1 MRKYYFITLFAI
13 ISIAILQVYN
23 ITLQYKE
30 YCNNNIGYLTD
41 VLKKS
46 LDEEFAL
53 RTQHNHQKIK
63 NQGSQR
69 FYYQRISKEELKK
82 IKHTTKNVVKM
93 NEINIQELR
102 KRGIVESQG
111 EAMNLLS
118 RDVVAQN
125 GNPLDFDKLMLLL
138 KKNLGTER
146 AFALILM
153 DGNGK
158 VLKSNQQRQYMAH
171 WVAGK
176 PVAIGLSPLLFAKIY
191 VDIPISKFLVNSLG
205 TLCATLFMALFVIFV
220 VGFQVRVIR
229 SKENLLKERETC
241 IHGTVHDLK
250 TPLASVLLL
259 LSFIK
264 DNVKEKELSELLSKA
279 ECQIQKLADTVK
291 TLLIT
296 AKAGESKLILNKEKV
311 NLLTLVDNVKNDV
324 EIAFADQPHVFII
337 KDHRTV
343 HQVILADKLLI
354 SNVLR
359 NLIENAVKYSDINTE
374 IEVSIDDNLQSVF
387 VSVKDNGV
395 GIERKYQKKI
405 FEQFFRISSTQNK
418 SGYGI
423 GLALVKYAMK
433 AHGGSVK
440 VESELGKGS
449 TFVISLPKDKC

>member
-1 MRKYYFITLFAI
+1 MKKYYFIAIFAMV
-13 ISIAILQVYN
+13 AVVMLQGYSVF
-23 ITLQYKE
+23 LQYKE
-30 YCNNNIGYLTD
+30 YVSKTFDLINMQFKIS
-41 VLKKS
+41 V
-46 LDEEFAL
+46 DEEFAG
-53 RTQHNHQKIK
+53 RAHVEYNPHKD
-63 NQGSQR
+63 GMQR
-69 FYYQRISKEELKK
+69 AYYKVMSDEDFKK
-82 IKHTTKNVVKM
+82 ANPKKSDVFRYE
-93 NEINIQELR
+93 EINIKYLR
-102 KRGIVESQG
+102 DKGVVETES
-111 EAMNLLS
+111 EALGLLS
-118 RDVVAQN
+118 KDRITKKGHPIN
-125 GNPLDFDKLMLLL
+125 L
-138 KKNLGTER
+138 KKLSMIFKKHMKKDIR
-146 AFALILM
+146 CSFLIL
-153 DGNGK
+153 DENRKTIRVFGDSD
-158 VLKSNQQRQYMAH
+158 SNMY
-171 WVAGK
+171 VSK
-176 PVAIGLSPLLFAKIY
+176 PIAIGLN
-191 VDIPISKFLVNSLG
+191 PISFVVVKVSVPLSSFLVYSVFPILLTIGLN
-205 TLCATLFMALFVIFV
+205 LFVIFV
-220 VGFQVRVIR
+220 VGFLVRVIR
-229 SKENLLKERETC
+229 SKENLLKEREAC

-264 DNVKEKELSELLSKA
+264 DNVKEKDLSELLSKA
-279 ECQIQKLADTVK
+279 ECQIRKLADTVK

-311 NLLTLVDNVKNDV
+311 NLLTLVDNVRNDV

-337 KDHRTV
+337 KDHRTL
-343 HQVILADKLLI
+343 HQDILADKLLI

-405 FEQFFRISSTQNK
+405 FEQFFRISSTQHK

-449 TFVISLPKDKC
+449 TFIISLPKGKC

>member
-30 YCNNNIGYLTD
+30 YCSNNIGYLTD

-53 RTQHNHQKIK
+53 RTQHNHQKTK
-63 NQGSQR
+63 MQGSQR

-125 GNPLDFDKLMLLL
+125 GNPLDFNKLLLLL
-138 KKNLGTER
+138 KKNLGTDC

-153 DGNGK
+153 DGKGK
-158 VLKSNQQRQYMAH
+158 VLKNNQQRQYVTH

-191 VDIPISKFLVNSLG
+191 VDVPISKFFVNSLG
-205 TLCATLFMALFVIFV
+205 TLCATLSMALFVIFV

-229 SKENLLKERETC
+229 SKEKLLKEREAC

-264 DNVKEKELSELLSKA
+264 DSIKEKELSELLSKA
-279 ECQIQKLADTVK
+279 ECQIRKLADTVK

-343 HQVILADKLLI
+343 HQNILADKLLI

-374 IEVSIDDNLQSVF
+374 IEVSIGDNLQSVF

-405 FEQFFRISSTQNK
+405 FEQFFRISSTQHK

-449 TFVISLPKDKC
+449 TFIISLPKDKC

>member
-63 NQGSQR
+63 MQGSQR

-82 IKHTTKNVVKM
+82 FKHTTKNVVKM

-125 GNPLDFDKLMLLL
+125 GNPLDFNKLLLLL
-138 KKNLGTER
+138 KKNLGTECV
-146 AFALILM
+146 FALILM
-153 DGNGK
+153 DENGK

-220 VGFQVRVIR
+220 VGFQVRVI
-229 SKENLLKERETC
+229 
-241 IHGTVHDLK
+241 
-250 TPLASVLLL
+250 SV
-259 LSFIK
+259 
-264 DNVKEKELSELLSKA
+264 
-279 ECQIQKLADTVK
+279 
-291 TLLIT
+291 
-296 AKAGESKLILNKEKV
+296 
-311 NLLTLVDNVKNDV
+311 
-324 EIAFADQPHVFII
+324 
-337 KDHRTV
+337 
-343 HQVILADKLLI
+343 
-354 SNVLR
+354 
-359 NLIENAVKYSDINTE
+359 Y
-374 IEVSIDDNLQSVF
+374 
-387 VSVKDNGV
+387 
-395 GIERKYQKKI
+395 
-405 FEQFFRISSTQNK
+405 
-418 SGYGI
+418 
-423 GLALVKYAMK
+423 
-433 AHGGSVK
+433 
-440 VESELGKGS
+440 
-449 TFVISLPKDKC
+449 

>member
-1 MRKYYFITLFAI
+1 MQVRHKGVVETESEALGLLSKDRIT
-13 ISIAILQVYN
+13 
-23 ITLQYKE
+23 
-30 YCNNNIGYLTD
+30 
-41 VLKKS
+41 KKGHPINLEKLS
-46 LDEEFAL
+46 MIFKKHMKKDIRCSFLILDENRKTIRVFGDSDS
-53 RTQHNHQKIK
+53 NM
-63 NQGSQR
+63 
-69 FYYQRISKEELKK
+69 YVSKP
-82 IKHTTKNVVKM
+82 I
-93 NEINIQELR
+93 
-102 KRGIVESQG
+102 
-111 EAMNLLS
+111 
-118 RDVVAQN
+118 
-125 GNPLDFDKLMLLL
+125 
-138 KKNLGTER
+138 
-146 AFALILM
+146 
-153 DGNGK
+153 
-158 VLKSNQQRQYMAH
+158 
-171 WVAGK
+171 
-176 PVAIGLSPLLFAKIY
+176 AIGLN
-191 VDIPISKFLVNSLG
+191 PISFVVVKVSVPLSSFLVYSVSPILLTIGLN
-205 TLCATLFMALFVIFV
+205 LFVIFV

-229 SKENLLKERETC
+229 SKENLLKEREAC

-264 DNVKEKELSELLSKA
+264 DNVKEKDLSELLSKA
-279 ECQIQKLADTVK
+279 ECQIRKLADMVK

-311 NLLTLVDNVKNDV
+311 NLLTLVDNVRNDV

-337 KDHRTV
+337 KDHRNL
-343 HQVILADKLLI
+343 HQDILADKLLI

-405 FEQFFRISSTQNK
+405 FEQFFRISSTQHK